1 MSQPVVK
8 PHREVVDWAM
18 LLALTLMWGS
28 AFMFT
33 KIAVVHLPPAL
44 IVTIRLFIATAVL
57 VPLALARGFE
67 LVRGPRS
74 WLFLVAIAIVGNVL
88 PFLLVTW
95 GQRFIQSGL
104 TGILM
109 AIMPLATLGLA
120 HLLIPGERLTPWRIG
135 GFMLGFS
142 GVVLL
147 IGPEALLAV
156 GGDHG
161 PLLPML
167 AVLAGAICY
176 GVSSILAR
184 LRPLSDA
191 VSTATTVTLLAALLS
206 LPVLAWSA
214 VGGALDRVRLPLP
227 WDVIG
232 ALLFLGLLSTATAM
246 IVYFRL
252 IQLAGP
258 TFVSQLN
265 YLIPLWAVAIGVVAL
280 GEQPTP
286 DHLYGLGLILT
297 GILVTRKERF
307 RRPTRG

>member
-1 MSQPVVK
+1 
-8 PHREVVDWAM
+8 
-18 LLALTLMWGS
+18 
-28 AFMFT
+28 
-33 KIAVVHLPPAL
+33 
-44 IVTIRLFIATAVL
+44 
-57 VPLALARGFE
+57 
-67 LVRGPRS
+67 
-74 WLFLVAIAIVGNVL
+74 
-88 PFLLVTW
+88 
-95 GQRFIQSGL
+95 
-104 TGILM
+104 
-109 AIMPLATLGLA
+109 
-120 HLLIPGERLTPWRIG
+120 
-135 GFMLGFS
+135 
-142 GVVLL
+142 
-147 IGPEALLAV
+147 
-156 GGDHG
+156 
-161 PLLPML
+161 
-167 AVLAGAICY
+167 
-176 GVSSILAR
+176 
-184 LRPLSDA
+184 
-191 VSTATTVTLLAALLS
+191 LLAALLS